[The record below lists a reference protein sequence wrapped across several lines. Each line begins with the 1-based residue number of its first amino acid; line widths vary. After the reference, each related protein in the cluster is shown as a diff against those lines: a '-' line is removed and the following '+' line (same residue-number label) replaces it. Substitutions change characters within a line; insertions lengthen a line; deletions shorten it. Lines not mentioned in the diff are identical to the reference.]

1 MRPKNLV
8 CIIGSLKTCPNIQ
21 IIICNT
27 QYHFKDYPRN
37 SGINIIKSKTKVT
50 EDQLNEV
57 IQKKKDWFITSEEAL
72 TLGILTE
79 LL

>member
-1 MRPKNLV
+1 MAESSR
-8 CIIGSLKTCPNIQ
+8 
-21 IIICNT
+21 
-27 QYHFKDYPRN
+27 
-37 SGINIIKSKTKVT
+37 INEILFSIIKSKTKVT

-72 TLGILTE
+72 NLGILTE

>member
-1 MRPKNLV
+1 MEDTVAESSR
-8 CIIGSLKTCPNIQ
+8 
-21 IIICNT
+21 
-27 QYHFKDYPRN
+27 
-37 SGINIIKSKTKVT
+37 INEILFSIIKSKTKVT

-72 TLGILTE
+72 NLGILTE